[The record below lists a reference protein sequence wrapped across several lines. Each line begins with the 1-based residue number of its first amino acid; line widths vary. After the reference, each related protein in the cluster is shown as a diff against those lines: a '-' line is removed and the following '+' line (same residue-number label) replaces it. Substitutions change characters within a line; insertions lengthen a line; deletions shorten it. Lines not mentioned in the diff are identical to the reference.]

1 MKRKEL
7 KILGLSYSQ
16 SQIGSYVIVLAE
28 KKGKKKLP
36 IIIKPSE
43 AQRIALEIEGIKP
56 PRPLTHDLIKGVAD
70 AYGLDVQEVFIHSL
84 LEGVFY
90 TKIHL
95 SNGIEE
101 VEIECS
107 PGDGLALSSL
117 FKCPIYVSS
126 SILDTAGIV
135 MNDDGSLPSTEEDI
149 DDVDSEI
156 DDYFDDEDDFES
168 FIDNGKNE
176 RIVSV
181 EDLERMM
188 EDAIANEE
196 YEIAAELRDRI
207 QMLKEKK

>member
-1 MKRKEL
+1 MKRREL

-56 PRPLTHDLIKGVAD
+56 PRPLTHDILKQMCD

-90 TKIHL
+90 TKVHL

-101 VEIECS
+101 VDIECS

-117 FKCPIYVSS
+117 FKCPIYVAS
-126 SILDTAGIV
+126 SILDSAGIV
-135 MNDDGSLPSTEEDI
+135 MNDDGTLPTEVEPDEIEELEDYL
-149 DDVDSEI
+149 DND
-156 DDYFDDEDDFES
+156 DDFES
-168 FIDNGKNE
+168 FLDNGQSE

-207 QMLKEKK
+207 QMLRDRENK